1 MLYQLSY
8 TREPCAFLPATPARS
23 ASVTPVLMVGE
34 GFEPS

>member
-8 TREPCAFLPATPARS
+8 TRNARRLWVPASTCR
-23 ASVTPVLMVGE
+23 ASMVGE

>member
-8 TREPCAFLPATPARS
+8 TREPCALRLHFRGPDRDPAHC
-23 ASVTPVLMVGE
+23 MVGE

>member
-8 TREPCAFLPATPARS
+8 TRGSVLDRPRRPA
-23 ASVTPVLMVGE
+23 VLTVRTDMVGE